1 MTERERKAKEAAQA
15 NAQDGDNKESQDEE
29 GLGSGSDFGRMAL
42 LAVARAS
49 FCGNPP
55 YDPLASQNQVDP
67 EGMPLCTDRDNFE
80 RQKDR
85 IKLLKISQG
94 SIVMQFEVTANR
106 TETEISAV
114 NIFGVLERKLADP
127 KSDFRHDVKFGR
139 FASVA
144 SLEEIEFSEAVFE
157 REVRQAEFE
166 EVRSRYD
173 EENYCELHNDSKNN
187 IDTCVKDFA
196 YARVSVQLLP
206 MVILA
211 LSFIM

>member
-1 MTERERKAKEAAQA
+1 
-15 NAQDGDNKESQDEE
+15 
-29 GLGSGSDFGRMAL
+29 MAL

-55 YDPLASQNQVDP
+55 YDPLASQSQVDP

-94 SIVMQFEVTANR
+94 SIIMQFEVAANR
-106 TETEISAV
+106 TTKEISAV
-114 NIFGVLERKLADP
+114 NVFGVLERKLADP

-187 IDTCVKDFA
+187 IDTCVKDSA
-196 YARVSVQLLP
+196 YSTYEVHLVHMLATLL
-206 MVILA
+206 
-211 LSFIM
+211 LSFFFT